1 MPSSEA
7 DKQLV
12 ARIRQGESD
21 AWQECIDLYEGR
33 LIAFARSR
41 LSDRSQAEDVVQETF
56 MGFLK
61 ALPNYDHNTPL
72 ESWLFS
78 IASHKL
84 IDAMRRTGRRPT
96 IPLMLPESSGGSVRE
111 PAGRDRAASSL
122 MRSHEQSDQES
133 RVVEECLRTL
143 ITDLK
148 STGAW
153 ERLQCVELIFVL
165 GWANRDVARRL
176 NLTEQAVAN
185 HKFFVVSKLKDAAK
199 KSHIRNF
206 NLSDLDID

>member
-21 AWQECIDLYEGR
+21 AWQECIGLYEGR
-33 LIAFARSR
+33 LIAFVRSR
-41 LSDRSQAEDVVQETF
+41 LKDRSQAEDIVQETF

-84 IDAMRRTGRRPT
+84 IDAMRRIGRRPT
-96 IPLMLPESSGGSVRE
+96 IPLMLPETSGGSVRE
-111 PAGRDRAASSL
+111 PAGRGRAASSL
-122 MRSHEQSDQES
+122 MRSHEQSGEES
-133 RVVEECLRTL
+133 SVVEECLRAL
-143 ITDLK
+143 IADLK

-199 KSHIRNF
+199 KSHVRSF
-206 NLSDLDID
+206 NLSDLDIE